1 MKQILEVN
9 NSVLQIIGKAKH
21 SDCGYRLSH
30 YTVVEEIEDGFLVFN
45 TLTREMVLL
54 DQDEYANIMK
64 DPYMHT
70 HWFVVPQN
78 LREKDM
84 ALAVRWLQ
92 NTKKKKKK
100 RIKQYNI
107 YSTTDCNARCFY
119 CFEHGRK
126 RVPMS
131 DEVAYKTA
139 EFIKANCDGR
149 PVSLRWFGGEPL
161 YNTRPLDIIC
171 EALKEAGITYN
182 SITTSNGYLFNEEN
196 VRKCVELWNMR
207 CVVISMDGTEEVFNK
222 SKRFIYKEGNPY
234 QIVMEN
240 IRRMLEN
247 NIMVSIHLN
256 MDFYN
261 LDDLNV
267 FVEELAQRFA
277 SYDHFTVTTHLIINE
292 KKEWDSYRTLEQWIE
307 LYKAKEQ
314 LSQKLEELGIA
325 LRQNYRLPSKVS
337 TNSCMVDDEQSIVI
351 TPDGHTGVCEHYSE
365 THYTGHLDS
374 PERDQAVIDKFRE
387 RAADIPECD
396 TCFRYPQCVRLVK
409 NCPYFI
415 PCIEPERQHWRKR
428 IGKSMVAEYQ
438 RWLNNEQIVDSDE
451 DEQFLEE
458 H

>member
-1 MKQILEVN
+1 MQVIVQANETALKILKN
-9 NSVLQIIGKAKH
+9 FKKTDTQNRML
-21 SDCGYRLSH
+21 H
-30 YTVVEEIEDGFLVFN
+30 YCVAESVEEGVLLFN
-45 TLTREMVLL
+45 LMTREMVLL
-54 DQDEYANIMK
+54 SQEEYEGRLENAYLK
-64 DPYMHT
+64 DR
-70 HWFVVPQN
+70 WFVVPEN
-78 LREKDM
+78 TNEKAYVDFIRSF
-84 ALAVRWLQ
+84 L
-92 NTKKKKKK
+92 K
-100 RIKQYNI
+100 RQEKNDGTITGYTI
-107 YSTTDCNARCFY
+107 FTTTDCNARCFY